1 MSKTLTVRLPD
12 ELARWIDEQAHV
24 TGRSRGSLVKE
35 ALEKAK
41 QAEAKPFLK
50 LAGGISGPADLSL
63 RKGFSGS

>member
-1 MSKTLTVRLPD
+1 MSTTLTIRLPD
-12 ELARWIDEQAHV
+12 ELARWIDEQARV

-41 QAEAKPFLK
+41 QTEANSFLK
-50 LAGGISGPADLSL
+50 LAGGISGAADLSQ